1 MDTPKNRFLISSTP
15 TQTELPDPTSHALSL
30 IANNKPNHSPTNLLK
45 SLIPHLNLTHLRSI
59 RHLRLNLSLPNPYSR
74 KIWQT
79 AFARQLRNFVNAI
92 DNGHRLKDLKV
103 MILSWHYF
111 REVCDW
117 QTDVLVE
124 AFGELEV
131 RGDVQVRG
139 RRFGGEVMG
148 RMKAVGLGGR
158 MRDGGGGRKYGRE
171 VSERSCGDAGEDVD
185 WEWEGGV
192 VL

>member
-1 MDTPKNRFLISSTP
+1 LA
-15 TQTELPDPTSHALSL
+15 TQLA
-30 IANNKPNHSPTNLLK
+30 
-45 SLIPHLNLTHLRSI
+45 
-59 RHLRLNLSLPNPYSR
+59 
-74 KIWQT
+74 
-79 AFARQLRNFVNAI
+79 NFVNAI
-92 DNGHRLKDLKV
+92 DHGQRLKDFEI
-103 MILSWHYF
+103 MISSWHYF

-139 RRFGGEVMG
+139 RGFGGEVMG
-148 RMKAVGLGGR
+148 RMKVVGLGGR

-171 VSERSCGDAGEDVD
+171 VSERSCGDTGEDVD